1 MLYTVLPDKQNA
13 YSLPAQATAF
23 TVISVP
29 SVRSLP
35 SHEGLS
41 IFATQALLLLKLNG
55 APNLGWICRVVC
67 GLPTEPGQ
75 RIFSCRD
82 RPLPMDLMLIG
93 LGVVVV
99 ALFVV
104 RTPTQPLAG
113 V

>member
-1 MLYTVLPDKQNA
+1 MAICSNSTYVEAYWGQPCLCMLYTVLPDKQNA

-67 GLPTEPGQ
+67 GLPAEPGQ
-75 RIFSCRD
+75 RIFS
-82 RPLPMDLMLIG
+82 
-93 LGVVVV
+93 
-99 ALFVV
+99 
-104 RTPTQPLAG
+104 
-113 V
+113 